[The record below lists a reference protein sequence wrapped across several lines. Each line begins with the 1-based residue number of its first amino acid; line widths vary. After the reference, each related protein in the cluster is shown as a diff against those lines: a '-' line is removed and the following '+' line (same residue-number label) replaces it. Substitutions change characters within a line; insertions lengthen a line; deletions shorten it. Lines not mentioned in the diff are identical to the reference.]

1 MIPVTSDLR
10 PPTPSEQPTGGVRRS
25 ATTAVN
31 VLFFSLL
38 ASTAAMACVDLRGWP
53 SPTSSIS
60 PPIGHRC
67 SHEASWSQTTGS
79 HRKRTRNLDIVP
91 FEGREGPSDVAVE
104 GKQPKSKKQCASR
117 HGLPIVKSRA
127 SSPHYVEAIQKFN
140 TAQRKAVEEMRFG
153 RFLELQIKLFLT
165 ELSYALLNSYNPM
178 NSKFSLK
185 DGLMVN
191 IIEDDVAV
199 ILNFPWGIVEI
210 ERKKKKKGMS
220 FPLRTEFKEKF

>member
-1 MIPVTSDLR
+1 M
-10 PPTPSEQPTGGVRRS
+10 
-25 ATTAVN
+25 ATVK
-31 VLFFSLL
+31 
-38 ASTAAMACVDLRGWP
+38 
-53 SPTSSIS
+53 
-60 PPIGHRC
+60 
-67 SHEASWSQTTGS
+67 GS

-178 NSKFSLK
+178 NSKLSLK

-191 IIEDDVAV
+191 IIEDDVAA

-210 ERKKKKKGMS
+210 ERKKKKKGMRRIEVHYMPATTVS
-220 FPLRTEFKEKF
+220 APSVGDVQGPYASDPEVQPQHQTSIQVELECSASSKV

>member
-1 MIPVTSDLR
+1 MFVIL
-10 PPTPSEQPTGGVRRS
+10 
-25 ATTAVN
+25 
-31 VLFFSLL
+31 
-38 ASTAAMACVDLRGWP
+38 
-53 SPTSSIS
+53 
-60 PPIGHRC
+60 
-67 SHEASWSQTTGS
+67 GS

-178 NSKFSLK
+178 NSKLSLK
-185 DGLMVN
+185 DGLMAKDAEKVLYPASIKAMLN
-191 IIEDDVAV
+191 CEDGGEWFKRFFMVLNEELDNGGFCQGRIEVHYMPATTVSAPSVGDVQGPYASDPEV
-199 ILNFPWGIVEI
+199 QPQHQTPIQVEL
-210 ERKKKKKGMS
+210 ECSASSKV
-220 FPLRTEFKEKF
+220 